1 MKKPDQREAQDL
13 RLTLD
18 AGVRRGAKI
27 KVIGVG
33 GGGSNAVNRMVEVGL
48 SGVEFIVANTDAQ
61 ALDHSRAAIK
71 LQLGQ
76 KLTKG
81 LGAGADPNVGRQ
93 AALEDTDMIIQALS
107 GADMIFVTTG
117 LGGGTGT
124 GAAPVIA
131 SLACELGA
139 LTIGVVTKPFRFEGK
154 RRAQHA
160 ESGLDTLR
168 ECVDT
173 IITIPNER
181 LLSVVERRT
190 TMTDAFGLADD
201 VLRQAIQ
208 GISDLILVPGLINL
222 DFADVRTIMSGMGVA
237 MMGTGVADGEGR
249 AMQAAQRAV
258 SSPLLEDSS
267 VNGARGVIINVTGGP
282 DMSLMEVNEASCVI
296 QETAHEDA
304 NIIFGAVID
313 PNLSGRLKITV
324 IATGFARTGS
334 ARHIPAAALP
344 TPTDLTSYTAHLAR
358 TEVAAAQAER
368 SHSSTKTAVQASA
381 ADAPPAFALPRRPPL
396 ELSLPLMA
404 GAAEAGRA
412 VEASRVMT
420 DENGFDLAS
429 PLDVP
434 AFLRRPN

>member
-1 MKKPDQREAQDL
+1 MKQSDQRNAQDL

-18 AGVRRGAKI
+18 PGVRRGAKI

-48 SGVEFIVANTDAQ
+48 CGVEFIVANTDAQ
-61 ALDHSRAAIK
+61 ALDHSKAAVKI
-71 LQLGQ
+71 QLGQ

-131 SLACELGA
+131 SLGSELGA
-139 LTIGVVTKPFRFEGK
+139 LTIGVVTKPFKFEGK
-154 RRAQHA
+154 KRALHA
-160 ESGLDTLR
+160 ETGLEALR

-181 LLSVVERRT
+181 LLQVVDRRT
-190 TMTDAFGLADD
+190 TINEAFGLADD

-237 MMGTGVADGEGR
+237 MMGTGMADGDGR

-267 VNGARGVIINVTGGP
+267 VTGARGVIINVTGGP

-296 QETAHEDA
+296 QEAAHDEA

-313 PNLSGRLKITV
+313 PNLTGRIKITV
-324 IATGFARTGS
+324 IATGFDRKGS
-334 ARHIPAAALP
+334 ARTIPAAALP
-344 TPTDLTSYTAHLAR
+344 TPVDLTNYTTHLAR
-358 TEVAAAQAER
+358 AEAAHAEPVMQMEPAA
-368 SHSSTKTAVQASA
+368 HPSSSP
-381 ADAPPAFALPRRPPL
+381 APSLIINRRPTL
-396 ELSLPLMA
+396 ELSLPIA
-404 GAAEAGRA
+404 NGGGAEEG
-412 VEASRVMT
+412 
-420 DENGFDLAS
+420 GLDLSS

-434 AFLRRPN
+434 AFLRRQN

>member
-1 MKKPDQREAQDL
+1 
-13 RLTLD
+13 
-18 AGVRRGAKI
+18 
-27 KVIGVG
+27 
-33 GGGSNAVNRMVEVGL
+33 
-48 SGVEFIVANTDAQ
+48 
-61 ALDHSRAAIK
+61 
-71 LQLGQ
+71 
-76 KLTKG
+76 
-81 LGAGADPNVGRQ
+81 
-93 AALEDTDMIIQALS
+93 
-107 GADMIFVTTG
+107 
-117 LGGGTGT
+117 
-124 GAAPVIA
+124 VIA
-131 SLACELGA
+131 SLGCELGA

-160 ESGLDTLR
+160 EAGLETLR

-181 LLSVVERRT
+181 LLTVVDRRT
-190 TMTDAFGLADD
+190 TMTEAFGLADD

-267 VNGARGVIINVTGGP
+267 VHGARGVIINVTGGP

-296 QETAHEDA
+296 QESAHEDA

-313 PNLSGRLKITV
+313 PDLAGRLKITV
-324 IATGFARTGS
+324 IATGFERTGS
-334 ARHIPAAALP
+334 ARHVPAAALP

-358 TEVAAAQAER
+358 AGAAQELP
-368 SHSSTKTAVQASA
+368 HTSTRGAVQAAGA
-381 ADAPPAFALPRRPPL
+381 ADTAAFALPRRAPL
-396 ELSLPLMA
+396 ELTLPLAA
-404 GAAEAGRA
+404 GGGRVAEAGGVGA
-412 VEASRVMT
+412 VS
-420 DENGFDLAS
+420 DHGFDLTS

>member
-13 RLTLD
+13 RLTID

-160 ESGLDTLR
+160 EAGLETLR

-181 LLSVVERRT
+181 LLAVVDRRT
-190 TMTDAFGLADD
+190 TMTEAFGLADD

-258 SSPLLEDSS
+258 SSPLLEDST
-267 VNGARGVIINVTGGP
+267 VHGARGVIINVTGGP

-296 QETAHEDA
+296 QESAHDDA

-324 IATGFARTGS
+324 IATGFERTGS

-344 TPTDLTSYTAHLAR
+344 TPTDLTNYTAHLAR
-358 TEVAAAQAER
+358 AEAAQPEL
-368 SHSSTKTAVQASA
+368 SHHATRGAVQASA
-381 ADAPPAFALPRRPPL
+381 AADTPAFALPRRPPL
-396 ELSLPLMA
+396 ELTLPRAA
-404 GAAEAGRA
+404 GAGMAAEAGGRSG
-412 VEASRVMT
+412 VN
-420 DENGFDLAS
+420 DHGFDLTS